1 MRKTTRVYSQLIT
14 ASLLASA
21 SFAGAQG
28 IVTGVNV
35 AQTATGLEVVVTGER
50 LTAPKVVRT
59 MKDSVYIASFK
70 AIMKAKAGKNSVN
83 AFGVTSVQW
92 TQFTVRPPVSR
103 VVLKLRP
110 TDKPAVT
117 PVEGGFKI
125 SLGASSSDPAMM
137 LAPSS
142 RSVVEPISPIGEPM
156 EPTVT
161 STPAPTPVKVL
172 PKPHTGVVLSG
183 TVTRPLNPFVAEVLP
198 GMQGKLVTLEFDDA
212 DVTQILKALA
222 IQAGVNIVT
231 APEVK
236 GNLTIKLERV
246 TVEHAMNVITAMAG
260 LRYQLV
266 DKTIVIAPPERMVDI
281 LRGINAKDPDIA
293 GVTETRIVPIYSH
306 QGRQLKSAVYR
317 MVTQTMRS
325 GRYEIVLPS
334 EDVSD
339 NPLNAAISGPAPAG
353 NGPAPSPAPTP
364 SAAKDD
370 KVDEYVMLIGHRSRL
385 DEVEKVVR
393 DIDSQLCAALGIEV
407 PTSTAI
413 VQQMYA
419 TKGSSATA
427 LLSALGVKEG
437 KIGAVTVAATPA
449 TSNSP
454 QTVVLTGREH
464 EVNRLMK
471 ALNELDSEGAP
482 TDEFFVYDVAYSEP
496 RAIRDELAQQVPGV
510 RVSISP
516 AAVGNPR
523 LYSAKGTSV
532 QAGGTMDTPM
542 AQQAQASGNATS
554 EAGGGA
560 ATGGDGS
567 VGGSSGFQGG
577 LSQPYKNM
585 EPIAQPMRL
594 ILRGSKEQLRRAQ
607 SVLKMLDVA
616 PRMVALEVR
625 VMELSKDDA
634 VNIGLDWNIFT
645 GGAVKFIRLKNT
657 VETPSN
663 SVGVNI
669 NDRNFTG
676 DVVGTLDKLSNKNNL
691 IARPNMI
698 APDGRESE
706 LFIGDAIRYV
716 ETITSSQ
723 NGPSVQIGTVRVGI
737 NLSVLPRISADGTM
751 TLDLRPVVSFLTG
764 FKRVSVQGFAAELPQ
779 TSERISQQT
788 IPMRSG
794 ETFAI
799 SGLIQS
805 QDVKQ
810 LSGIPILMDLPII
823 GALFRR
829 TTTQTIRRELVVFV
843 TAKSITGPLTTENSE
858 LPFKSESEAEKMLL
872 SRKLKAQQAE
882 KN

>member
-1 MRKTTRVYSQLIT
+1 MRKSTRFYSHLIT

-21 SFAGAQG
+21 AFASAQG
-28 IVTGVNV
+28 VITGVNV
-35 AQTATGLEVVVTGER
+35 VKSANGVEIAVTGER
-50 LTAPKVVRT
+50 LAQPNVTRT
-59 MKDSVYIASFK
+59 MRGSVFIASFK
-70 AIMKAKAGKNSVN
+70 GVLKARSGKQSIN
-83 AFGVTSVQW
+83 AFGVTTVQW
-92 TQFTVRPPVSR
+92 TQFTVRPQVAR

-110 TDKPAVT
+110 TDAPVVT
-117 PVEGGFKI
+117 PIAGGYRIF
-125 SLGASSSDPAMM
+125 LGEPQMMVDP
-137 LAPSS
+137 LLIPGT
-142 RSVVEPISPIGEPM
+142 RSVVEPVNKSGEPLAPG
-156 EPTVT
+156 EITE
-161 STPAPTPVKVL
+161 TPLPVRKPIL
-172 PKPHTGVVLSG
+172 PKPQPKPVVLGGSAQ
-183 TVTRPLNPFVAEVLP
+183 RPMNPFVAEVLP

-212 DVTQILKALA
+212 DVSQILKALA

-266 DKTIVIAPPERMVDI
+266 DKTIVIAPPDRMVDI

-293 GVTETRIVPIYSH
+293 GVTETRIIPIYSH

-317 MVTQTMRS
+317 MVQQTMRS

-334 EDVSD
+334 EDPAD
-339 NPLNAAISGPAPAG
+339 NPLNAAMNAQGAPG
-353 NGPAPSPAPTP
+353 SPAPSPAP
-364 SAAKDD
+364 SAAAGKTDAA
-370 KVDEYVMLIGHRSRL
+370 DEYVMLIGHRSRL

-393 DIDSQLCAALGIEV
+393 DIDSQLCSALGIEV

-413 VQQMYA
+413 VQQMYS
-419 TKGSSATA
+419 TKGTSASA
-427 LLSALGVKEG
+427 LLTALGVKEG
-437 KIGAVTVAATPA
+437 KLGTVTVAATPA
-449 TSNSP
+449 MSNSP

-464 EVNRLMK
+464 EVNRIMR
-471 ALNELDSEGAP
+471 ALNELDSEGQA
-482 TDEFFVYDVAYSEP
+482 TDEFMVYNVSYSEP
-496 RAIRDELAQQVPGV
+496 RALRDELASQVPGV

-523 LYSAKGTSV
+523 LFNAKGNSTQV
-532 QAGGTMDTPM
+532 GGTASTPL
-542 AQQAQASGNATS
+542 AQEAQAS
-554 EAGGGA
+554 AGGSDSSNSSQGA
-560 ATGGDGS
+560 
-567 VGGSSGFQGG
+567 VGGSNGFQGG
-577 LSQPYKNM
+577 LSQPYKDM
-585 EPIAQPMRL
+585 ESIAQPMRL
-594 ILRGSKEQLRRAQ
+594 ILRGSKEQLTRAE
-607 SVLKMLDVA
+607 KMLGILDVA

-634 VNIGLDWNIFT
+634 INVGLDWNIFT
-645 GGAVKFIRLKNT
+645 GGAVKFIRLQNT

-663 SVGVNI
+663 SIGVNI
-669 NDRNFTG
+669 RDRNFTG
-676 DVVGTLDKLSNKNNL
+676 DVVGTLDKLSNRNNL

-716 ETITSSQ
+716 ETITSGQ

-788 IPMRSG
+788 ITMRSG

-843 TAKSITGPLTTENSE
+843 TAKALEGPLTTENSE
-858 LPFKSESEAEKMLL
+858 LPMKADSEAMKP
-872 SRKLKAQQAE
+872 KKAKTE